1 MVTGVARSNTWRLRI
16 AAKSSVLPGFSAR
29 RFLQRPAGQA
39 AAKIAPNRRRLPP
52 NRPVKQEAESVWCRL
67 ARISRRTR
75 SDRSPFRSNADDLF
89 ACSLQALRSHR
100 DQSGTLRRSPMSATE
115 VATIIKLQP
124 TARAYRII
132 PLCTRGRS
140 ICLQQTEPIASQ
152 AVSYYCFIPRPPA
165 PCAPP
170 APYGP
175 GSAPAALAPYF
186 PLGRLQNGL
195 IKKTT
200 S

>member
-1 MVTGVARSNTWRLRI
+1 MLSVTAPSPLVDMGLRESACRRERL
-16 AAKSSVLPGFSAR
+16 VDDG
-29 RFLQRPAGQA
+29 
-39 AAKIAPNRRRLPP
+39 
-52 NRPVKQEAESVWCRL
+52 
-67 ARISRRTR
+67 
-75 SDRSPFRSNADDLF
+75 SDRAGMEGQVLCDPRGPFRSNAADLF

-140 ICLQQTEPIASQ
+140 ICLQQTELLASQ

-175 GSAPAALAPYF
+175 GSAPAALAPYL
-186 PLGRLQNGL
+186 PLGRLH
-195 IKKTT
+195 
-200 S
+200 SHRAYR

>member
-1 MVTGVARSNTWRLRI
+1 
-16 AAKSSVLPGFSAR
+16 
-29 RFLQRPAGQA
+29 
-39 AAKIAPNRRRLPP
+39 
-52 NRPVKQEAESVWCRL
+52 
-67 ARISRRTR
+67 
-75 SDRSPFRSNADDLF
+75 
-89 ACSLQALRSHR
+89 
-100 DQSGTLRRSPMSATE
+100 MSATE

-140 ICLQQTEPIASQ
+140 ICLQQTELIASQ

-175 GSAPAALAPYF
+175 GSAPAALAPYL
-186 PLGRLQNGL
+186 PLGRLQPGSQKETYGTVLYICNRAAIGA
-195 IKKTT
+195 IKREERNLKRWCGHAVPRLHCNPACEGKAN
-200 S
+200 

>member
-1 MVTGVARSNTWRLRI
+1 MSVP
-16 AAKSSVLPGFSAR
+16 KSR
-29 RFLQRPAGQA
+29 
-39 AAKIAPNRRRLPP
+39 
-52 NRPVKQEAESVWCRL
+52 
-67 ARISRRTR
+67 
-75 SDRSPFRSNADDLF
+75 
-89 ACSLQALRSHR
+89 
-100 DQSGTLRRSPMSATE
+100 
-115 VATIIKLQP
+115 TIIKLQP

-175 GSAPAALAPYF
+175 GSAPAALAPYL
-186 PLGRLQNGL
+186 PLGRLH
-195 IKKTT
+195 
-200 S
+200 SHRAYR

>member
-1 MVTGVARSNTWRLRI
+1 MAGTANRAVPVAQPSLGAGRVFI
-16 AAKSSVLPGFSAR
+16 P
-29 RFLQRPAGQA
+29 LQRPAEQA
-39 AAKIAPNRRRLPP
+39 SAKIAPNRRRLPP

-100 DQSGTLRRSPMSATE
+100 DQSGTLRRSPMS
-115 VATIIKLQP
+115 VPKSRTIIKLQP

-175 GSAPAALAPYF
+175 GSAPAALAPYL
-186 PLGRLQNGL
+186 PLGRLH
-195 IKKTT
+195 
-200 S
+200 SHRAYR

>member
-1 MVTGVARSNTWRLRI
+1 MA
-16 AAKSSVLPGFSAR
+16 
-29 RFLQRPAGQA
+29 PAEQA
-39 AAKIAPNRRRLPP
+39 SAKIAPNRRRLPP

-100 DQSGTLRRSPMSATE
+100 DQSGTLRRSPMS
-115 VATIIKLQP
+115 VPKSRTIIKLQP

-175 GSAPAALAPYF
+175 GCDLRRATSRFDVLAFGCAERDQRQPLALECEQTAVPEHAV
-186 PLGRLQNGL
+186 
-195 IKKTT
+195 TT
-200 S
+200 SRPTCVHTVEACA

>member
-1 MVTGVARSNTWRLRI
+1 
-16 AAKSSVLPGFSAR
+16 
-29 RFLQRPAGQA
+29 
-39 AAKIAPNRRRLPP
+39 
-52 NRPVKQEAESVWCRL
+52 
-67 ARISRRTR
+67 
-75 SDRSPFRSNADDLF
+75 
-89 ACSLQALRSHR
+89 
-100 DQSGTLRRSPMSATE
+100 MSATE

-175 GSAPAALAPYF
+175 GSAPAALAPYL
-186 PLGRLQNGL
+186 PLGRLQARDKAAVAQGL
-195 IKKTT
+195 R
-200 S
+200 SEGLGLRGAD

>member
-1 MVTGVARSNTWRLRI
+1 MAVLAYVVLPDLSISLLGCQARSLLMGLLRI
-16 AAKSSVLPGFSAR
+16 GGAA
-29 RFLQRPAGQA
+29 
-39 AAKIAPNRRRLPP
+39 PP

-140 ICLQQTEPIASQ
+140 ICLQQTELIASQ

-175 GSAPAALAPYF
+175 GSAPAALAPYL
-186 PLGRLQNGL
+186 PLGRLQCCAAAQM
-195 IKKTT
+195 
-200 S
+200 